1 MITPQ
6 DIREKTFEKAMFGGY
21 DMGGIDEFLE
31 EVANDLAVLQKE
43 NAVLKGKM
51 KVLVDKVD
59 EYRKNEDSLGSAVI
73 SAQRLGAM
81 IEAEA
86 REKAAAIVAE
96 AEAKAL
102 EIATAAAVQVEAEE
116 RRLADAKRASAK
128 FLEGM
133 NLICSK
139 QAAFLKKISETDYA
153 QQAMA
158 AAAPVVVEAPA
169 APAAPVVEEAP
180 VEMHETVKSIEE
192 TVSKVADVPEQTI
205 VPDIAAPQPAFH
217 DAVPTRAF
225 DRVSNETVQFSFDS
239 FDDLD

>member
-31 EVANDLAVLQKE
+31 EVANDVALLQKE

-59 EYRKNEDSLGSAVI
+59 EYRKNEDTLGSAVI
-73 SAQRLGAM
+73 SAQRLGSM

-86 REKAAAIVAE
+86 REKAAAIVAA
-96 AEAKAL
+96 AEAKAREL
-102 EIATAAAVQVEAEE
+102 TEAAAIQAAAEE
-116 RRLADAKRASAK
+116 KRLADAKRASAK

-133 NLICSK
+133 NLICTK

-158 AAAPVVVEAPA
+158 ASVPVQPAPEEAPA
-169 APAAPVVEEAP
+169 AVEETPA
-180 VEMHETVKSIEE
+180 EMHETVKSIEE
-192 TVSKVADVPEQTI
+192 TVNKAADVPEQTI

-217 DAVPTRAF
+217 DATPTRAF
-225 DRVSNETVQFSFDS
+225 GRVSDETVQFSFDS

>member
-31 EVANDLAVLQKE
+31 EVANDMAALQKE

-59 EYRKNEDSLGSAVI
+59 EYRKNEDTLGSAVI

-86 REKAAAIVAE
+86 REKAAAIIAE

-102 EIATAAAVQVEAEE
+102 EIASAASIQADAEE
-116 RRLADAKRASAK
+116 KRLHDAKRASAK
-128 FLEGM
+128 FIEGM

-158 AAAPVVVEAPA
+158 ASAPA
-169 APAAPVVEEAP
+169 APAAPEAPVAEEAP
-180 VEMHETVKSIEE
+180 AEMHETVKSIEE
-192 TVSKVADVPEQTI
+192 TVSKVAEVPEQTI

-217 DAVPTRAF
+217 DATPTKAF
-225 DRVSNETVQFSFDS
+225 GRVSDETVQFSFDS

>member
-31 EVANDLAVLQKE
+31 EVANDVAALQKE

-51 KVLVDKVD
+51 KVLVEKVD
-59 EYRKNEDSLGSAVI
+59 EYRRNEDALNSAVL

-86 REKAAAIVAE
+86 REKAAAIIAA
-96 AEAKAL
+96 AEAKAQEL
-102 EIATAAAVQVEAEE
+102 TSASAIQAEAEE
-116 RRLADAKRASAK
+116 KRLADAKRASAK

-133 NLICSK
+133 NLICQK

-153 QQAMA
+153 KQAMA
-158 AAAPVVVEAPA
+158 AQEAAAPVYEEPAPA
-169 APAAPVVEEAP
+169 YEEPAPA
-180 VEMHETVKSIEE
+180 EMHETVKSIEE
-192 TVSKVADVPEQTI
+192 TVSKAAEIPEQTI
-205 VPDIAAPQPAFH
+205 VPDIAAPQPAYH
-217 DAVPTRAF
+217 TEAPTRAF
-225 DRVSNETVQFSFDS
+225 GRVSDEGVQFSFDS

>member
-31 EVANDLAVLQKE
+31 ELANDVALLQKE

-59 EYRKNEDSLGSAVI
+59 EYRKNEDTLNSAVL

-86 REKAAAIVAE
+86 REKAAAIIAKAE
-96 AEAKAL
+96 AQAIELAS
-102 EIATAAAVQVEAEE
+102 AAAVQAEAEE
-116 RRLADAKRASAK
+116 KRLADAKRASAK

-133 NLICSK
+133 NLICQK

-153 QQAMA
+153 QQALA
-158 AAAPVVVEAPA
+158 AVAPVEEEIEEEETPA
-169 APAAPVVEEAP
+169 
-180 VEMHETVKSIEE
+180 EMHETVKSIEE
-192 TVSKVADVPEQTI
+192 TVSKAAEVPEQTI

-217 DAVPTRAF
+217 TEAPTRAF
-225 DRVSNETVQFSFDS
+225 GRVSDEGVQFSFDS